1 MYDTQSQSF
10 AHSLFTGPKGKIGLH
25 REGCLEIE
33 DSHSGLVAVK
43 NADVSVMTTANNYT
57 EKEDLSDSEIIV
69 ACLRDPEGEIRE
81 VDARR

>member
-1 MYDTQSQSF
+1 M
-10 AHSLFTGPKGKIGLH
+10 
-25 REGCLEIE
+25 
-33 DSHSGLVAVK
+33 
-43 NADVSVMTTANNYT
+43 SVMTTANNYT